1 MSLDESIT
9 KMIISISAV
18 VLLAATSVQS
28 MPVVFAQEC
37 VEIAVSGTLMRG
49 LQLEPNLVNLGAPP
63 VVGGAPPV
71 VGGAPPVVGG
81 APPVVG
87 GAPPVVGGAPPVVG
101 GAPPVVGGAPP
112 VVGGAPPVVG
122 GAPPVVGGA
131 PPVVGGGQQQLQP
144 LVAPQGSTFIK
155 EDRTRPEY
163 RLYSIN
169 DVNSAMVRV
178 PANATNGVSVVVEL
192 WCVPADGVATLLE
205 HEPPGLSIGKARLM
219 DDSTV
224 LGVIAEPALLVGMK
238 DISNFD
244 GNWREYIVQTGMELI
259 DKATQSANLT
269 SGQIN
274 NATQSANL
282 TSGQINNATQSAN
295 LTSGQIAAIQQLR
308 NEGELLAQNGQLRGA
323 IDSLNTAIKMLGLKD
338 RLYLNIPLG
347 YGAP

>member
-1 MSLDESIT
+1 
-9 KMIISISAV
+9 
-18 VLLAATSVQS
+18 
-28 MPVVFAQEC
+28 
-37 VEIAVSGTLMRG
+37 
-49 LQLEPNLVNLGAPP
+49 
-63 VVGGAPPV
+63 
-71 VGGAPPVVGG
+71 
-81 APPVVG
+81 
-87 GAPPVVGGAPPVVG
+87 
-101 GAPPVVGGAPP
+101 
-112 VVGGAPPVVG
+112 
-122 GAPPVVGGA
+122 
-131 PPVVGGGQQQLQP
+131 
-144 LVAPQGSTFIK
+144 
-155 EDRTRPEY
+155 
-163 RLYSIN
+163 
-169 DVNSAMVRV
+169 
-178 PANATNGVSVVVEL
+178 
-192 WCVPADGVATLLE
+192 
-205 HEPPGLSIGKARLM
+205 M

-347 YGAP
+347 YADSLTDERPRVLFSW